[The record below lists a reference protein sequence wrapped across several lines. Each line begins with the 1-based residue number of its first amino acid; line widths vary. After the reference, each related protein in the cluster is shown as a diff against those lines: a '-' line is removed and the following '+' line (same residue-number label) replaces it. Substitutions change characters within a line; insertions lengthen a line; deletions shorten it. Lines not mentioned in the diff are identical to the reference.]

1 MQVYWNFMRMRM
13 FKLLIKYSQ
22 EAKLTEEN
30 KEPTILNEEE
40 NKGGKEYV
48 PRDKFNETNAALK
61 EANENLAKIGID
73 AENAK
78 LAKLEKDGE
87 LQTVIDQQKATIE
100 SLQPIADEYDKY
112 KSNRKKELL
121 SKLPED
127 KREAFED
134 TSITVLENVVAMQN
148 KAVDIEQDDLQGR
161 KQAPYKNLGEVAT
174 AFQTGKIDME
184 TYKKESAKF
193 KTQKGMFDYN

>member
-1 MQVYWNFMRMRM
+1 MQVYWNFMRMCM

-48 PRDKFNETNAALK
+48 PRDKYNDTKEALK
-61 EANENLAKIGID
+61 LAEDKLLQIDTD
-73 AENAK
+73 AEKARVDK
-78 LAKLEKDGE
+78 LAEDGE
-87 LQTVIDQQKATIE
+87 FQKVIDTQKKTIE
-100 SLQPIADEYDKY
+100 SLQPQVDEYKEY
-112 KSNRKKELL
+112 KSTKKKELL
-121 SKLPED
+121 GKIPED
-127 KREAFED
+127 KRGAFED
-134 TSITVLENVVAMQN
+134 SSISVLENVIAMQN